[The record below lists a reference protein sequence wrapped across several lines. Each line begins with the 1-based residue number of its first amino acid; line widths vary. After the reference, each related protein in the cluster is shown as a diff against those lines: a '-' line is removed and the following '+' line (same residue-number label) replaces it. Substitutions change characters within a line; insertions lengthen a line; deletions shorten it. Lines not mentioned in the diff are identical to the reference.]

1 MNWYHAICR
10 VLGRFQ
16 SNSFWKMAQR
26 WLPWREMERL
36 PWDLLRG
43 NQSFSFSY
51 RRDFE
56 KPMKCSHQVWCAHGR
71 RLRGLSSLHH
81 LSLLCWT
88 WWNVRSGA
96 SHNQSTVELRMMR
109 TFQLPEAT
117 ETEEDLLDQAP
128 FLDVNSRLGCQLII
142 TPEEEGLVS
151 WELYFQRKRMLYT
164 LLPDTATPTSYS
176 EFLCGWACTP
186 TTLILILKG
195 INVNIVR
202 DIVSKLCSWKLGYPS
217 CWRMGSVIF
226 VMQVW
231 TAHILFNNLS
241 AVLNKSCSSQLVT
254 LPCCQKKRDNCQWPE
269 R

>member
-1 MNWYHAICR
+1 MLN
-10 VLGRFQ
+10 L
-16 SNSFWKMAQR
+16 
-26 WLPWREMERL
+26 
-36 PWDLLRG
+36 
-43 NQSFSFSY
+43 
-51 RRDFE
+51 
-56 KPMKCSHQVWCAHGR
+56 MKCSIRCVP
-71 RLRGLSSLHH
+71 
-81 LSLLCWT
+81 
-88 WWNVRSGA
+88 
-96 SHNQSTVELRMMR
+96 QSVDYWIENDR

-142 TPEEEGLVS
+142 TPAEEGLVS
-151 WELYFQRKRMLYT
+151 WELSFQRERLPYSS
-164 LLPDTATPTSYS
+164 LPDTATPTSYS
-176 EFLCGWACTP
+176 EFLCGRACTP

-254 LPCCQKKRDNCQWPE
+254 LPCCQKKRGNCQWPE